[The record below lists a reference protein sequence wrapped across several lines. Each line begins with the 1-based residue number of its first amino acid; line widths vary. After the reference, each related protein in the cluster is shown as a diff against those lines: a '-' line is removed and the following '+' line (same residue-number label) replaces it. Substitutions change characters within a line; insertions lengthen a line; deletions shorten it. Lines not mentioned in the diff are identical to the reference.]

1 MFILESKV
9 SKPVIAS
16 LPALGPWAPPAERG
30 PSLESIYRISLTVDI
45 CEGNERI
52 SFFLIIS
59 PQPVGAPQ
67 KEKNPELWAH
77 AHAVCPLV
85 KTALKQATI
94 EDIFIQLFF
103 SATLISEALVVA
115 LVEVLYPLVT
125 HKFIHILNE
134 PSCSY
139 STAVEQSKE
148 VQHTCCYYPAREA
161 EYCDE
166 RVCLSVSVC
175 ICVFVSSTIKPNFCA
190 CYSGSVLLCR
200 RTDMLRISSLRMT
213 SYLHIS

>member
-9 SKPVIAS
+9 SKPVAS

-45 CEGNERI
+45 CEGNKII
-52 SFFLIIS
+52 SFLKIIS

-67 KEKNPELWAH
+67 KEKNPELWAR

-94 EDIFIQLFF
+94 QDIFIQLFF

-148 VQHTCCYYPAREA
+148 VQHTCCYYPAPDSEA

-175 ICVFVSSTIKPNFCA
+175 VCVFVSPRSNQIFVHVTVVRSSSGGVLI
-190 CYSGSVLLCR
+190 CYVFPVYG
-200 RTDMLRISSLRMT
+200 
-213 SYLHIS
+213 